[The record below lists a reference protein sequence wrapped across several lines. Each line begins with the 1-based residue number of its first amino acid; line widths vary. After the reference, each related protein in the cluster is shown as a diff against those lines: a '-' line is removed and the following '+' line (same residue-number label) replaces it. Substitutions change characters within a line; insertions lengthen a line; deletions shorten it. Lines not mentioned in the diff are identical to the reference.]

1 MLKNK
6 FRIPK
11 GMSDILFDEC
21 YQKRKIERTLSSLYR
36 ELGYREVITPTVEYM
51 DVYQNAEI
59 DIEKSYKMVDGKGD
73 IQLLRPDNT
82 VPIARIVGNRLEH
95 EKLPLKLFYN
105 QNVFTLNKINYGKKD
120 EITQNGVELIG
131 DNSIKSDIDIII
143 TAIKA
148 IKKCDMDDFIL
159 EIGHVGIFKELC
171 KGINFKNEDFEKV
184 REFIENKNFAAL
196 NDLMS
201 NYDNND
207 YVIALKKLPELF
219 GSSETFE
226 EAYNVLKNTSAVKYL
241 DYIKC
246 VYDIIRGLGYVGK
259 IHIDLGLI
267 NEINYYTGIVFRCY
281 ADDFGDYFLSGGR
294 YDNLIEKF
302 GKSLPAIGFAIDIDF
317 FCKIIMSDFQEKNE
331 YNINYVVFYEKGK
344 EKEGYNI
351 YFDLISKGYKVLM
364 SYEDTVEKTLSLCK
378 NVNCKKLI
386 TVGEKTEE
394 VSL

>member
-21 YQKRKIERTLSSLYR
+21 YQKRKIERILSSLYR

-59 DIEKSYKMVDGKGD
+59 DVDKSYKMVDGKGD

-82 VPIARIVGNRLEH
+82 VPIARIVGNRLEK

-120 EITQNGVELIG
+120 EMTQNGVELIG

-148 IKKCDMDDFIL
+148 IKKCNMNDFIL

-201 NYDNND
+201 NYENND

-241 DYIKC
+241 DYIKR
-246 VYDIIRGLGYVGK
+246 VYDIIIGLGYVGK
-259 IHIDLGLI
+259 VHIDLGLI

-317 FCKIIMSDFQEKNE
+317 LCKIIMSDFQENNE
-331 YNINYVVFYEKGK
+331 YNISYVVFYEKGK
-344 EKEGYNI
+344 EQEGYNV

-364 SYEDTVEKTLSLCK
+364 SYEDSVEKTLSLCE
-378 NVNCKKLI
+378 NINCKKLI
-386 TVGEKTEE
+386 TVGDKTEE

>member
-21 YQKRKIERTLSSLYR
+21 YAKRKIERNLSSLYR

-59 DIEKSYKMVDGKGD
+59 DIENSYKMIDGKGD

-82 VPIARIVGNRLEH
+82 VPIARIVGNRLEN

-105 QNVFTLNKINYGKKD
+105 QNIFSLNKINYGKKD
-120 EITQNGVELIG
+120 ESTQNGVELIG

-148 IKKCDMDDFIL
+148 IKKCNINKFVL

-171 KGINFKNEDFEKV
+171 SGINFHNEDFEKV
-184 REFIENKNFAAL
+184 REYIENKNFAAL

-201 NYDNND
+201 QYENSA
-207 YVIALKKLPELF
+207 YVTALKKLPELF

-226 EAYNVLKNTSAVKYL
+226 TAYNVLKNTSAVKYL
-241 DYIKC
+241 DYIKEI
-246 VYDIIRGLGYVGK
+246 YDIIKGLGIADK

-302 GKSLPAIGFAIDIDF
+302 GKPLPAIGFAIDIDF
-317 FCKIIMSDFQEKNE
+317 FCKIIMSEFMEKNE
-331 YNINYVVFYEKGK
+331 YNIDYVIFYEKGK
-344 EKEGYNI
+344 EKQGYEK
-351 YFDLISKGYKVLM
+351 YFDLISKGYKVFI
-364 SYEDTVEKTLSLCK
+364 SYKDTVKDTKMLCK
-378 NVNCKKLI
+378 DMNCNKLI
-386 TVGEKTEE
+386 IINEE
-394 VSL
+394 TKEVTL